1 MNAHLPRPKRPPAGE
16 LLPTHPAPSAR
27 STAVEQ
33 WEHTLLDALAKVAD
47 VVSARPARNEADITA
62 PPRPHTVAGVAVLD
76 YLRAALVGISAP
88 LHPAT
93 ALDYLR
99 AALPDAPE
107 MSAHSS
113 VPQIGA
119 DTATENFLATL
130 PGAAI
135 PGAAIPGAAIP
146 SAAIPG
152 ATSNFAC
159 HTAAPDWLPDQ
170 RFLLDRIDVA
180 LAAASADAASAA
192 PRSMAVAM
200 LSLDGLGAVYTAHGQ
215 SAVHALLGAAALRL
229 ASVIRP
235 SDVLTRSDVGT
246 FGCLLANAPAAP
258 ELENLAFRMFNALS
272 SPFAL
277 RSTRVSVR
285 PSVGFAV
292 FPRDG
297 MTSEL
302 LLGRATAAS
311 LMAAQSGEGL
321 IFHSHTADA

>member
-1 MNAHLPRPKRPPAGE
+1 
-16 LLPTHPAPSAR
+16 
-27 STAVEQ
+27 
-33 WEHTLLDALAKVAD
+33 
-47 VVSARPARNEADITA
+47 
-62 PPRPHTVAGVAVLD
+62 
-76 YLRAALVGISAP
+76 
-88 LHPAT
+88 
-93 ALDYLR
+93 
-99 AALPDAPE
+99 
-107 MSAHSS
+107 
-113 VPQIGA
+113 
-119 DTATENFLATL
+119 
-130 PGAAI
+130 
-135 PGAAIPGAAIP
+135 
-146 SAAIPG
+146 
-152 ATSNFAC
+152 
-159 HTAAPDWLPDQ
+159 
-170 RFLLDRIDVA
+170 
-180 LAAASADAASAA
+180 
-192 PRSMAVAM
+192 M

-215 SAVHALLGAAALRL
+215 SAVHALLSAAALRL